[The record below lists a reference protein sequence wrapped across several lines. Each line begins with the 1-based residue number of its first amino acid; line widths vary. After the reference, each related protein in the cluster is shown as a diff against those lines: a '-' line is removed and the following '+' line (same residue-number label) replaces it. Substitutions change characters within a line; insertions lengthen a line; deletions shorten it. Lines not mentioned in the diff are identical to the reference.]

1 MVKSKKTLA
10 ECGFLSGIGPARL
23 HRMHK
28 EERNPKAKDR
38 LLAYAMRKE
47 GMSVYA
53 ITTKYDL
60 HIHYFHNY
68 EKGGNV
74 SVCHNYKI

>member
-10 ECGFLSGIGPARL
+10 KCGFLKSIGAARL
-23 HRMHK
+23 RWMHK
-28 EERNPKAKDR
+28 EEENPKARDR

-53 ITTKYDL
+53 IAAS
-60 HIHYFHNY
+60 INRP
-68 EKGGNV
+68 
-74 SVCHNYKI
+74 